1 MSGEFLGTF
10 TTSVNKQKWIT
21 IPAELKKK
29 FSKLSKMTVV
39 ATIGPENNIAIYPL
53 DNWEEKIA
61 KLDNKTPTEKKL
73 LENLRSF
80 ADPAQGVESNGRIK
94 LNDELLGIGG
104 IEKKVVIKG
113 EGKYIAVWKPER
125 FYEYRR
131 KQLDDHNKSFS
142 SLDYQ

>member
-10 TTSVNKQKWIT
+10 ITSVNKQKWIT

-29 FSKLSKMTVV
+29 FGTLSKMTVI
-39 ATIGPENNIAIYPL
+39 ATIGPENNIALYPL
-53 DNWEEKIA
+53 DNWEEKIV
-61 KLDNKTPTEKKL
+61 KLDSESSADRKL

-80 ADPAQGVESNGRIK
+80 ADPAQRVEANGRLK
-94 LNDELLGIGG
+94 LNDELLGIGN

-113 EGKYIAVWKPER
+113 EGKYIAVWNPER
-125 FYEYRR
+125 FKEYRR
-131 KQLDDHNKSFS
+131 KQLEDHKKSFN

>member
-1 MSGEFLGTF
+1 MSGDFLGTF

-29 FSKLSKMTVV
+29 FSALSKMTVV
-39 ATIGPENNIAIYPL
+39 ATIGPENNIAVYPL
-53 DNWEEKIA
+53 DNWEEKISS
-61 KLDNKTPTEKKL
+61 LENNGNKKL

-80 ADPAQGVESNGRIK
+80 ADPHQSMESNGRIK
-94 LNDELLGIGG
+94 LNDELLSIGK

-113 EGKYIAVWKPER
+113 EGKYIAVWNPER

-131 KQLDDHNKSFS
+131 KQLEEHKKSFS